1 MAHTLEELPIYSKV
15 LEFWYAV
22 IEILKTPK
30 LRKDRKL
37 CEQIE
42 SANDSIDANMK
53 EGFEQPTD
61 AAFGNFVFT
70 SKGSTAEVMA
80 RMKEA
85 HRKRYITDEQL
96 AHVIA
101 LGEPLGKMMGG
112 FIKYLAASGF
122 TDRGRHSVAPTPP
135 KPNKT
140 RRRR

>member
-1 MAHTLEELPIYSKV
+1 MANTLEELPLYQEVVK
-15 LEFWYAV
+15 FWDAV
-22 IEILKTPK
+22 SEILKTPE

-37 CEQIE
+37 HEQIE
-42 SANDSIDANMK
+42 SANDSIEANMK

-70 SKGSTAEVMA
+70 SKGSTAEVIA

-85 HRKRYITDEQL
+85 RKKNEVTDAQL
-96 AHVIA
+96 ARVIE

-122 TDRGRHSVAPTPP
+122 TDRGRHSVAPTARKPGFP
-135 KPNKT
+135 K
-140 RRRR
+140 RRR